1 VGAGDESKEREP
13 SMATE
18 NPYRR
23 SLLRQERSIDTRRKL
38 VRAAQRLWSEK
49 GYDNTTVEEICSEAG
64 VGRTTYY
71 LHFSSKEQLL
81 VELTHATAQ
90 GVAADLEHAPT
101 TGDLDEQLSTFVDGL
116 VRRMDAVPRSLAAL
130 TIRSAIVGSIGFT
143 RASSEVVLFED
154 IFTDIL
160 VGAQRR
166 GELRGD
172 FDAREIGD
180 VLGGMTMDALER
192 WASESSDASLE
203 HNLNLRISL
212 VLDGLRTA

>member
-1 VGAGDESKEREP
+1 
-13 SMATE
+13 MATE

-49 GYDNTTVEEICSEAG
+49 GYDSTTVEEICSEVG

-81 VELTHATAQ
+81 VELTHATAK

-101 TGDLDEQLSTFVDGL
+101 AGDLDEQLRTFVDGL

-143 RASSEVVLFED
+143 RASMDVVLFED

-160 VGAQRR
+160 RGGQKR
-166 GELRGD
+166 GELRAD
-172 FDAREIGD
+172 FDAKEIGD
-180 VLGGMTMDALER
+180 VLGGATMDALEL
-192 WASESSDASLE
+192 WASGRSNATLE
-203 HNLNLRISL
+203 HNLMLRIEL
-212 VLDGLRTA
+212 VLDGLRVECQ

>member
-1 VGAGDESKEREP
+1 
-13 SMATE
+13 MATE

-49 GYDNTTVEEICSEAG
+49 GYASTTVEEICSEAG

-90 GVAADLEHAPT
+90 GVAADLAHAPR
-101 TGDLDEQLSTFVDGL
+101 TGDLDEQLRTFVGGL
-116 VRRMDAVPRSLAAL
+116 VRRMEAVPRSLAAL

-143 RASSEVVLFED
+143 RTSTDVVLFED
-154 IFTDIL
+154 IFTEIL
-160 VGAQRR
+160 GGAQRR
-166 GELRGD
+166 GELVAG
-172 FDAREIGD
+172 FDPHEIGD

-192 WASESSDASLE
+192 WASRRSEATLE
-203 HNLNLRISL
+203 HNLNLRLSL
-212 VLDGLRTA
+212 VLDGLRAS